1 MNFHNDLP
9 NVRFRLNM
17 ARIHGLINLIFSD
30 TPGLKGTQSFQIEG
44 IQADIFRTI
53 VVFLHATFED
63 FLRSIARQRI
73 NVVNSQEILD
83 KIPLVG
89 VSRSGRAEK
98 FLLGTLITHRGKTV
112 DQLIH
117 ESVENYL
124 DKTSF
129 GSIQDVEEVLT
140 QMEVDTA
147 PFKFLYSDLEQM
159 MRRRHR
165 IVHEADFLN
174 PKDTASVNWMIED
187 SLNLCVWLMA
197 VPIFFAQLGVSV
209 DPADEVQ
216 RWFAASW
223 INAIEFA
230 HTVRAENIALL
241 SQPQIE
247 IESLRQGL
255 LRTSEQLKELAAL
268 LAGPSKEEIFLIWK
282 KLKTLDDDTND
293 EQARAKINDWFENR
307 E

>member
-230 HTVRAENIALL
+230 HTVRAETIALL